1 MSKHH
6 TLVVYIAPNSGEVYH
21 AQARIYMRLF
31 VTVELNNLDLQ
42 IRDCYNERPEMWRE
56 CGLMKYDG
64 KLVCFDGPLEAL
76 HELQDSQPLMAGA
89 NYRYECDATADPQYV
104 RFASMRGPLAHL
116 QNTPKEK

>member
-56 CGLMKYDG
+56 CGLMNYDG

-116 QNTPKEK
+116 QNIPKEK